1 MALSSKNSEKS
12 DAESMNFCLTGRCGA
27 SGGGTHGGH
36 VSKTQSIRKA
46 GFDIARGCTI
56 RAVVTKA
63 RPNRSSNHRPKK
75 RQLLRRY
82 SRGAAHLCKRGLLCR
97 SNCSIAVDRATEL
110 ALQLASLME
119 RPSIRVAVGDA
130 RRAAAETGETIDDFG
145 SVRGLDWVRR
155 PSTPDQH
162 GTRAKPVQRR
172 RKPARAGQTRNDLN
186 AALEHL
192 VPAYRE
198 ANRNFA
204 AMSRQIN
211 GMDAARDL
219 DRAYSPV
226 ALNCG
231 TTAKE
236 QGAAHMKAMRNAQE
250 FAGTCEADRP
260 CRSCRCAATLRQS
273 DRLRVGITPQEAAKI
288 FGTPGKHVA
297 SVGAQSVD
305 MRTYQWAN
313 TDGSNA
319 TVTFMNDRL
328 VAKAQF
334 GLR

>member
-172 RKPARAGQTRNDLN
+172 RKPARAGADAKRSERRPRTPSAGLPRGQSQLRRD
-186 AALEHL
+186 
-192 VPAYRE
+192 VE
-198 ANRNFA
+198 ADQWHGRGPRSGSCVFTCGIELWHH
-204 AMSRQIN
+204 RQGPGRRLYEGDEERSGIC
-211 GMDAARDL
+211 RDL
-219 DRAYSPV
+219 
-226 ALNCG
+226 
-231 TTAKE
+231 
-236 QGAAHMKAMRNAQE
+236 
-250 FAGTCEADRP
+250 
-260 CRSCRCAATLRQS
+260 
-273 DRLRVGITPQEAAKI
+273 
-288 FGTPGKHVA
+288 
-297 SVGAQSVD
+297 
-305 MRTYQWAN
+305 
-313 TDGSNA
+313 
-319 TVTFMNDRL
+319 
-328 VAKAQF
+328 
-334 GLR
+334 